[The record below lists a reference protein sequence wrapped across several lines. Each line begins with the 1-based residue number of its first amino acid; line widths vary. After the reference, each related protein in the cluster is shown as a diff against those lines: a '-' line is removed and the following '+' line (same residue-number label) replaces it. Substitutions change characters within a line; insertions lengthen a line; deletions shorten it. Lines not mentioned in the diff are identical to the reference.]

1 MNISDEIRKYQ
12 LIIEAKDTS
21 IKELKESD
29 YGQEAIL
36 DIHDVPKEFYHDKNI
51 RQFAEKLCDEIGM
64 TRGPIYL
71 WGDDKALGT
80 MNDAKADGISVIQF
94 LHSSS
99 ITIHAI
105 DTLNK
110 VFINVFSCK
119 TFDGEVVKK
128 FAEENIGGRIVSYHD
143 FKRI

>member
-1 MNISDEIRKYQ
+1 MRIV
-12 LIIEAKDTS
+12 
-21 IKELKESD
+21 ELLTEEDIGPRQDQD

-36 DIHDVPKEFYHDKNI
+36 DIHNVPTEFFDDKNV
-51 RQFAEKLCDEIGM
+51 RKFAEELCEEIGM

-80 MNDAKADGISVIQF
+80 MHDPKADGISVCQF

-105 DTLNK
+105 DEYHK
-110 VFINVFSCK
+110 VFVNVFSCK
-119 TFDGEVVKK
+119 AFDAGTVVK
-128 FAEENIGGRIVSYHD
+128 FAKENVGGKIASFHD
-143 FKRI
+143 IRRK